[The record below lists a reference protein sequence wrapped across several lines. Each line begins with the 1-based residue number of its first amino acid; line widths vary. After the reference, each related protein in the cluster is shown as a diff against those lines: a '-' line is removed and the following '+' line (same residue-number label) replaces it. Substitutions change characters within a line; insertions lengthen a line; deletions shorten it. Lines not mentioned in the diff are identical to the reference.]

1 MAIGYYIIIHVF
13 LLCKSTSLIAIH
25 IGMIS
30 WHHSDY
36 LTPFTEKYHLGVF
49 SVKGLEVFR
58 IKLIMHFV
66 KIDSHHIELK
76 SLKELT
82 RASLNVSLFD
92 LIWRFQCIDEY
103 CHVFFFVHV
112 HHYTCIYHIY
122 LINEPKYVFVFKQMI
137 LNCIIDL
144 WISYLFEFL
153 TKPWDWSFEYLFSKE
168 KCRFIFI
175 LFFLVQCFKY
185 ILHLHVFHS

>member
-36 LTPFTEKYHLGVF
+36 LTPFTEKYHGVF

-82 RASLNVSLFD
+82 QASLNVSLF
-92 LIWRFQCIDEY
+92 IWFDMKISMYWRVLSC
-103 CHVFFFVHV
+103 FFFV

-137 LNCIIDL
+137 LNYNRFMNFLFIWIFNQTMRLII
-144 WISYLFEFL
+144 WV
-153 TKPWDWSFEYLFSKE
+153 
-168 KCRFIFI
+168 FIF
-175 LFFLVQCFKY
+175 QGKM
-185 ILHLHVFHS
+185 

>member
-25 IGMIS
+25 IGMTS

-49 SVKGLEVFR
+49 SVKGLKVFR

-82 RASLNVSLFD
+82 RASLHVSLFD

-137 LNCIIDL
+137 LNYNRFMNFLFIWIFNQTMRLII
-144 WISYLFEFL
+144 WV
-153 TKPWDWSFEYLFSKE
+153 
-168 KCRFIFI
+168 FIF
-175 LFFLVQCFKY
+175 QGKM
-185 ILHLHVFHS
+185 